1 LTATRRRYRPTGKW
15 LATVEWKDEQADV
28 SMPMRSIWNNCR
40 AWIEGVLLLHGE
52 HVARITIEPDREA
65 GQK

>member
-1 LTATRRRYRPTGKW
+1 
-15 LATVEWKDEQADV
+15 VEWKDEQADV